1 MGCRG
6 GAQGGGFT
14 GTISPLGGDPTFS
27 GETLGQGGESSVAVT
42 LLGWP
47 SLYVGQCAWGGQEPA
62 SANLVLCRGPS
73 LPRSLPPPSSCCRQE
88 GGVVVY
94 DGVEVTEEAPMM
106 VEYGAGS
113 ALPRASDQTGVT
125 SSPEPERSSADP
137 DDKISSPKE
146 KSSPK
151 NTSPPKKDLEALQA
165 RNIARNNAELERL
178 GFDPPAKPTAKQP
191 KARKQKETPQGEAK
205 ERKQVPCYITLTLHW
220 CYTWCYTWCNTHRWA
235 ARRGHPQ
242 LAQVTR
248 NPLSMHHRGVRI

>member
-125 SSPEPERSSADP
+125 SSPEGDRSGSEP
-137 DDKISSPKE
+137 DDKISSPKN
-146 KSSPK
+146 KRSPQK
-151 NTSPPKKDLEALQA
+151 KPSPPKQDIQVVRA
-165 RNIARNNAELERL
+165 RNIKENDEKLARL
-178 GFDPPAKPTAKQP
+178 GLPPLVKVDKKKAQAAGKPQ
-191 KARKQKETPQGEAK
+191 AK
-205 ERKQVPCYITLTLHW
+205 EQVPCYITLTLHW

-248 NPLSMHHRGVRI
+248 TPLSMHQGGVRI

>member
-125 SSPEPERSSADP
+125 SSPEGDRSGSEP
-137 DDKISSPKE
+137 DDKISSPK
-146 KSSPK
+146 KKGSPQK
-151 NTSPPKKDLEALQA
+151 KPSPPKQDIQVVRA
-165 RNIARNNAELERL
+165 RNIKENDEKLASL
-178 GFDPPAKPTAKQP
+178 GLPPLVPVVRAKAQAAGKPPP
-191 KARKQKETPQGEAK
+191 KE
-205 ERKQVPCYITLTLHW
+205 QVPCYITLTLHW

-248 NPLSMHHRGVRI
+248 TPLSMHQGGVRI

>member
-1 MGCRG
+1 LGCRG

-88 GGVVVY
+88 RGVVVY
-94 DGVEVTEEAPMM
+94 DAIAVEGAPKEV
-106 VEYGAGS
+106 VEYGS
-113 ALPRASDQTGVT
+113 RSPMPRTSDQTGVT
-125 SSPEPERSSADP
+125 SSPEPERSSAEP
-137 DDKISSPKE
+137 DDDISSPQK
-146 KSSPK
+146 KP
-151 NTSPPKKDLEALQA
+151 SPPKKDLEALQA
-165 RNIARNNAELERL
+165 RNIERNNAEMERL
-178 GFDPPAKPTAKQP
+178 GLEPLVKPTAKQTKP
-191 KARKQKETPQGEAK
+191 RTTKQTPQGEAN
-205 ERKQVPCYITLTLHW
+205 EREQVPCYITLTLHW

-242 LAQVTR
+242 LAQVAR
-248 NPLSMHHRGVRI
+248 NPLSMHQGGVRI

>member
-94 DGVEVTEEAPMM
+94 DGVEVTDEAPMM

-125 SSPEPERSSADP
+125 SSPEGDRSGSEP
-137 DDKISSPKE
+137 DDKISSPK
-146 KSSPK
+146 KKGSPQK
-151 NTSPPKKDLEALQA
+151 KPSPPKQDIQVVRA
-165 RNIARNNAELERL
+165 RNIKENDEKLASL
-178 GFDPPAKPTAKQP
+178 GLPPLVPVVRAKAQAAGKPPP
-191 KARKQKETPQGEAK
+191 KE
-205 ERKQVPCYITLTLHW
+205 QVPCYITLTLHW

-235 ARRGHPQ
+235 ARRRHPQ

-248 NPLSMHHRGVRI
+248 TPLSMHQGGVRI

>member
-125 SSPEPERSSADP
+125 SSPEGDRSGSEP
-137 DDKISSPKE
+137 DDKISSPK
-146 KSSPK
+146 KKGSPQK
-151 NTSPPKKDLEALQA
+151 KPSPPKQDIQVVRA
-165 RNIARNNAELERL
+165 RNIKENDEKLARL
-178 GFDPPAKPTAKQP
+178 GLPPLVKVDKKKAQAAGKPPP
-191 KARKQKETPQGEAK
+191 KE
-205 ERKQVPCYITLTLHW
+205 QVPCYITLTLHW

>member
-94 DGVEVTEEAPMM
+94 DGVEVTDEAPMM

-125 SSPEPERSSADP
+125 SSPEGDRSGSEP
-137 DDKISSPKE
+137 DDKISSPKN
-146 KSSPK
+146 KRSPQK
-151 NTSPPKKDLEALQA
+151 KPSPPKKDIQAVQAANVKANEAKLLE
-165 RNIARNNAELERL
+165 L
-178 GFDPPAKPTAKQP
+178 GLAKQP
-191 KARKQKETPQGEAK
+191 QKQKPTRKAAK
-205 ERKQVPCYITLTLHW
+205 EEPTPKEQVPCYITLTLHW
-220 CYTWCYTWCNTHRWA
+220 CYTWCYTWCNTHR
-235 ARRGHPQ
+235 
-242 LAQVTR
+242 
-248 NPLSMHHRGVRI
+248 

>member
-94 DGVEVTEEAPMM
+94 DGVEVTEEAPMI

-113 ALPRASDQTGVT
+113 ALPRASDPTGVT
-125 SSPEPERSSADP
+125 SSPEGNRSGSEP
-137 DDKISSPKE
+137 DDKISSPK
-146 KSSPK
+146 KK
-151 NTSPPKKDLEALQA
+151 GSPPKKDLEAEQA

-178 GFDPPAKPTAKQP
+178 GLPPLVKVDKKKAQAAGKPQ
-191 KARKQKETPQGEAK
+191 AK
-205 ERKQVPCYITLTLHW
+205 EQVPCYITLTLHW
-220 CYTWCYTWCNTHRWA
+220 CYTWCYTWCNTHR
-235 ARRGHPQ
+235 
-242 LAQVTR
+242 
-248 NPLSMHHRGVRI
+248 